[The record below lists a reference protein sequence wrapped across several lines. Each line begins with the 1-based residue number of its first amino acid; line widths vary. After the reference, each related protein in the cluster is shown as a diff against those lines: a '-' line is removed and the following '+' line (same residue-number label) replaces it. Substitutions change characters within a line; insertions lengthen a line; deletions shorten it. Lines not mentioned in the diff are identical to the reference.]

1 MSNFNTKK
9 EMIEA
14 LATKKEISKV
24 KAKEMIE
31 DVLGVMEDMIMDE
44 THDGLD
50 VYGLVRFEVKEV
62 SEKMA
67 RNPKTGETIIVP
79 AHNKISAKMSSK
91 VKKAVRK

>member
-1 MSNFNTKK
+1 MATFNTKK

-14 LATKKEISKV
+14 LAVKKDISKV

-31 DVLGVMEDMIMDE
+31 DVLDVMEDMIMDE
-44 THDGLD
+44 TKDGLD

-62 SEKMA
+62 AEKTA

-79 AHNKISAKMSSK
+79 SHSQIKAKMSSK
-91 VKKAVRK
+91 IKKAVR

>member
-1 MSNFNTKK
+1 MTNFNTKK
-9 EMIEA
+9 EMIES

-50 VYGLVRFEVKEV
+50 IYGLVRFEVKEV
-62 SEKMA
+62 PERMA
-67 RNPKTGETIIVP
+67 RNPMDGSTVVVHS
-79 AHNKISAKMSSK
+79 HNRISTKISSRL
-91 VKKAVRK
+91 KKAVR